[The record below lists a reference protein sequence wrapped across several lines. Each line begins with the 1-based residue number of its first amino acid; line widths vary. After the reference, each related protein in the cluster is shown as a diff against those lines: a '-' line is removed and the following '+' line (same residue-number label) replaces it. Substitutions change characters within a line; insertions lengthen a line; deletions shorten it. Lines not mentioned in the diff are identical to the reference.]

1 MELDSGLL
9 AIRARARE
17 IATDLRGRALA
28 VDAAPDRLDDHLGD
42 LQAVREMARPGLRC
56 LEAAVG
62 LIELAWGDAGLVLAC
77 PGPGLAGVVVS
88 LLGDEAQR
96 AQLDAAVSGG
106 RTWAFVAITEPGS
119 GSDVAAMRTRLVPD
133 GTDGADVADGI
144 GGAHGSGAAGGSGGS
159 GAAGAAGAAGGYVL
173 NGEKL
178 YIGNGARA
186 TIGVVF
192 ARTGDGPLAIRAAL
206 VRAPAAGLT
215 ATALDMIGL
224 RGAAISR
231 LRFDA
236 VPVPP
241 GALLGSHLRQVHRGM
256 WGAIQAFNTV
266 RVHVAALAVGT
277 ALAVH
282 DYVRDARA
290 WPRRDEAAALDRIGA
305 RIETVR
311 RLTYRAAAAVDAD
324 SGDGSLASL
333 AKLEAVALAQ
343 QACTRLPRLLG
354 RGALLDHPLLEK
366 WRRDCTA
373 FEFMEGTSFIQRLN
387 VTHGYLRTGLPG
399 EEIAR

>member
-1 MELDSGLL
+1 MELDSDLL
-9 AIRARARE
+9 AIRAGARE
-17 IATDLRGRALA
+17 IAVGLRARALA
-28 VDAAPDRLDDHLGD
+28 VDAAPDRLDEHLDG
-42 LQAVREMARPGLRC
+42 LQAVREMARPGMRC

-77 PGPGLAGVVVS
+77 PGPGLAGVVVA

-106 RTWAFVAITEPGS
+106 RSWAFVAITEPGS

-133 GTDGADVADGI
+133 GSGGPDVTDASGVAD
-144 GGAHGSGAAGGSGGS
+144 AAGE
-159 GAAGAAGAAGGYVL
+159 AGGYLL
-173 NGEKL
+173 NGEKV

-186 TIGVVF
+186 SAGVVF
-192 ARTGDGPLAIRAAL
+192 ARSGDGPLAIRAAL
-206 VRAPAAGLT
+206 IQAPFPGLT
-215 ATALDMIGL
+215 ATALDMVGL

-231 LRFDA
+231 LCFDA

-282 DYVRDARA
+282 DYVRDARGR
-290 WPRRDEAAALDRIGA
+290 PRQDEAAALDRIGA

-324 SGDGSLASL
+324 SGHGSLASL

-343 QACTRLPRLLG
+343 QACTQLPRLLG
-354 RGALLDHPLLEK
+354 PGALLDHPLLEK
-366 WRRDCTA
+366 WRRDCVA

-387 VTHGYLRTGLPG
+387 VTHGYLRAGLPG
-399 EEIAR
+399 EEMAR